1 MKIRASIVLCLLAG
15 CASQEVKKEVPPPQL
30 PDQDL
35 KVVSQNLTDFDVAVQ
50 SKITCSEALTLKKA
64 TFELVIDGKVTAS
77 GEKPLT
83 GTCAP
88 DAPGAFSVDYK
99 GKYVANADELKAM
112 DGRGG
117 SLLIALRGKAF
128 FEGPSGPVSIDYA
141 HSRELRVPRLP
152 HPRFQEVEAGR
163 SAEDEAVINFRIG
176 VYNPNPF
183 EVLVS
188 SISYD
193 VQIAGKKVTD
203 GVIGK
208 GERVSPASTGVFDVE
223 AKVGADTH
231 GDKEV
236 RALIKSRVL
245 PYTITGEMKADLFSE
260 PYDFKGN
267 INLPPSK

>member
-1 MKIRASIVLCLLAG
+1 MKLRAFVSLCLLAG
-15 CASQEVKKEVPPPQL
+15 CATQEVKKAVPPPEL

-35 KVVSQNLTDFDVAVQ
+35 KVLSQSLTDFNVAVQ
-50 SKITCSEALTLKKA
+50 SKLTCSEALTLKKA
-64 TFELVIDGKVTAS
+64 TYELVIDGKVVNS

-83 GTCAP
+83 GSCAP

-99 GKYVANADELKAM
+99 GKYVLNAEELKAM

-128 FEGPSGPVSIDYA
+128 FDGPSGPVSIDYA

-163 SAEDEAVINFRIG
+163 SADDEAVINFRIG

-183 EVLVS
+183 EVLVN
-188 SISYD
+188 SITYD
-193 VQIAGKKVTD
+193 VQIAGKKVSD

-208 GERVSPASTGVFDVE
+208 GERVSAASTGVFDVE